1 MMCFKILRVSLVV
14 LAGWALSTVS
24 SELGWTRKR
33 SLAQRGYLNQVLSEG
48 ERCWLGAKVRRP
60 RVAPQHH
67 LFGVYPSLP
76 GDYLR
81 PYPAGDQGRAH
92 VRCSEP
98 DAGGMVVS
106 SVPPDPTA
114 SARKRSEAEQPAA
127 PWGGDSTIGQSEL
140 LGDDDTYLGD
150 GGSKEPLG
158 EAGTPE
164 GTALAATVITSFPCP
179 KESGPDTQ
187 RKGRTKT
194 RRRRQVVKGQAGGLR
209 GDPEFAP
216 QHFQPWPKHPL
227 TPRDRTGPSEGGIRN
242 GGGDPSWEA
251 ETETVSPQG
260 GLPVLYFSGRREPL
274 LLRPEVLA
282 DIPREAFT
290 VEAWVKPEGGQNSP
304 AIIAGVFD
312 NCSHTISDK
321 GWALG
326 IRSGKDVGR
335 RDARFFFSLRTDRV
349 KKATTVMGHSR
360 YQPGKWTHLAAT
372 YDGQRMALY
381 VDGTQVAS
389 SRDQSGPLNSPFMA
403 SCRSLLL
410 GGDSSED
417 GHSFRGHLGTLVF
430 WSTARPQSHLQHRPQ
445 QPLEVKDLTTLLLT
459 ASFEPLEEQWVPFR
473 DGKYPRREVLQGF
486 ESKPEILSPLQPPL
500 CGQTACD
507 NVELIS
513 QYNGHWPLRGEKVI
527 RYRVVNIYDDK
538 GLNPTVSEEQIRRQ
552 HEVLNEAFSRYNISW
567 QLSVHRVHNST
578 LRHRIVLVNCEPSKI
593 GNDHCDP
600 ECEHPLT
607 GYDGGDCRLQGR
619 CYSWNRKDGLCHV
632 GCNNMLND
640 FDEGDCC
647 DPDVTEVRK
656 TCFDPDSPRRAYMSV
671 KELKEALQL
680 NSTHF
685 LNVYFASSVRENLAG
700 AATWPWDKEAISHL
714 GGVVLNPA
722 YYGMPGHTNIMIH
735 EVGHVLGLYHVFK
748 GVSERESCDDPCR
761 ETVPSMETGD
771 LCADTAPTPKSKL
784 CQNPEPANDTCGFT
798 YFPGAPFNNYMS
810 YTDDDCTD
818 SFTPNQV
825 ARMHCYLDLVYQ
837 QWSQSQKPT
846 PIPIPPMVIGQT
858 QKSLTIH
865 WLPPIS
871 GVMYDRV
878 PGSMCGACTEDGTFR
893 QYVHT
898 ASSQRVCDS
907 SGYWTPEEA
916 VGPPDVDQP
925 CEPSL
930 QAWSPELHLHH
941 TNMTVPC
948 PAEGCSLEL
957 LFQHPVQADTLTLWV
972 TYLSMGSSPVLF
984 DTEILLEHQKSVHLG
999 PLDTFCDTPLT
1010 IKLHVDG
1017 KVMGVKVY
1025 TFDERMEID
1034 AALLTSQPH
1043 SPLCSGCRPV
1053 SYQILREPPFASGL
1067 PAAVMHPHRKF
1078 TDMEVMPGQMY
1089 RYQVQAAAEAELGE
1103 ASPPLS
1109 HIHGAPYCGDGK
1121 VARNLGEEC
1130 DDGDLLNGDGCS
1142 RACELEEGFNCVG
1155 EPSLCYIHEGD
1166 GICEPFEK
1174 ETSIVDCG
1182 LYTPKGYLDQ
1192 WATQAFASHEDT
1204 KKCPVSLVT
1213 GAPHSMVCTS
1223 YRPDLPEHRP
1233 LTGWFPC
1240 VPSGNRSQDEGSK
1253 QPKGSLKREDEVW
1266 LKVCFSRPGVATA
1279 IFIFLTSDGLVSGK
1293 RQRPTVTLYLTDVS
1307 GNNHSLG
1314 TYELSCQ
1321 HNPLVINITHHSN
1334 VLFHH
1339 ATSVLLNFSTP
1350 LVGISAVALRT
1361 SSDTSPSAPNSCII
1375 PEQKGQNHQGQSC
1388 VHRPCGEQG
1397 SCVPLLLDHADMV
1410 NCTSG
1415 GPGLMKC
1422 SITCQRGSALQ
1433 ASNGQYLRPMQKK
1446 ILLTCSSGHWDRA
1459 VSCQPLDCGVPDAS
1473 LVNYANFSCLEG
1485 TNFLKRCSI
1494 SCIPPAKLQGLSPW
1508 LTCLE
1513 DGLWSLP
1520 EAYCKLE
1527 CDAPPVIPNA
1537 NLLQPRC
1544 LQGNHDVGST
1554 CRYECKPGYYVLG
1567 STENKVRNKS
1577 LKIQCLESG
1586 IWEQGS
1592 CVPVVC
1598 EPPSP
1603 VFEGMY
1609 ECTNGFELDSQCF
1622 INCNQESKRLP
1633 IRCTKEGQ
1641 WSEEFKLC
1649 ENLRGECPP
1658 PTSDPKFVEYKCEQG
1673 HGIGAV
1679 CSPLC
1684 IVLPSDPV
1692 ILPENVTT
1700 DTLEHWMEPVRVQSV
1715 MCTGRRQWHPDPLLI
1730 HCIQSCEPFQGDG
1743 WCDTINN
1750 RAYCN
1755 YDGGDCCPSTL
1766 SSKKVIPFAA
1776 DCDQDECTCRDPRAE
1791 ENQ

>member
-1 MMCFKILRVSLVV
+1 MMGPKILRISLVI
-14 LAGWALSTVS
+14 LAGWALGTAG
-24 SELGWTRKR
+24 SEPGWTRKR
-33 SLAQRGYLNQVLSEG
+33 SLAQRGRLNQVLSEG
-48 ERCWLGAKVRRP
+48 ERCWLGARPPRP
-60 RVAPQHH
+60 RAAPQHH
-67 LFGVYPSLP
+67 LFGVYPSRP

-81 PYPAGDQGRAH
+81 PYPMGGQGTRPAGR
-92 VRCSEP
+92 SEP
-98 DAGGMVVS
+98 AATGAASPAGGVGLRG
-106 SVPPDPTA
+106 T
-114 SARKRSEAEQPAA
+114 AEQPAA
-127 PWGGDSTIGQSEL
+127 SWDRDGPAGRSEL
-140 LGDDDTYLGD
+140 RGDDDTYLGD
-150 GGSKEPLG
+150 GGSKESLG
-158 EAGTPE
+158 EAGTRE
-164 GTALAATVITSFPCP
+164 RSATAATAATTFVGP
-179 KESGPDTQ
+179 KEPKPETQ
-187 RKGRTKT
+187 SKGRAKT
-194 RRRRQVVKGQAGGLR
+194 RRRRQVVKGQVGAVQGEPGVS
-209 GDPEFAP
+209 P
-216 QHFQPWPKHPL
+216 QRLWPRPKHPL
-227 TPRDRTGPSEGGIRN
+227 VHGVRMSLSEDGIQK

-251 ETETVSPQG
+251 ESQG
-260 GLPVLYFSGRREPL
+260 GLPVLYFSGRRGRL

-282 DIPREAFT
+282 EIPREAFT
-290 VEAWVKPEGGQNSP
+290 VEAWVRPEGGQNNP

-312 NCSHTISDK
+312 NCSHTVSDK

-326 IRSGKDVGR
+326 IRSGKDIGR

-349 KKATTVMGHSR
+349 KKATIVTGNSR
-360 YQPGKWTHLAAT
+360 YQPGTWTHVAAT
-372 YDGQRMALY
+372 YDGHRMALY

-389 SRDQSGPLNSPFMA
+389 SPEQSGPLNSPFMA

-417 GHSFRGHLGTLVF
+417 GRYFRGHLGTLVF
-430 WSTARPQSHLQHRPQ
+430 WSTALPQSHLRHSPQRPAGVEE
-445 QPLEVKDLTTLLLT
+445 LASLILT
-459 ASFEPLEEQWVPFR
+459 ASFEPLEEQWAPFR
-473 DGKYPRREVLQGF
+473 DGEFPRREVLHGF
-486 ESKPEILSPLQPPL
+486 EPEPEIVSPLKPPL
-500 CGQTACD
+500 CGRTACD

-513 QYNGHWPLRGEKVI
+513 HYNGHRPLQGEKVI
-527 RYRVVNIYDDK
+527 RYRVVNICDDE
-538 GLNPTVSEEQIRRQ
+538 GLNPTVSEEQISRQ
-552 HEVLNEAFSRYNISW
+552 HKALNHAFSRYNISW
-567 QLSVHRVHNST
+567 QLSVHQVHNST
-578 LRHRIVLVNCEPSKI
+578 LRHRVVLVNCEPSKI

-607 GYDGGDCRLQGR
+607 GYDGGDCRLHGR
-619 CYSWNRKDGLCHV
+619 CYSWNRRDGLCHV
-632 GCNNMLND
+632 ECNNMLND
-640 FDEGDCC
+640 FDDGDCC
-647 DPDVTEVRK
+647 DPEVADVHK
-656 TCFDPDSPRRAYMSV
+656 TCFDPDSPKRAYMSV

-685 LNVYFASSVRENLAG
+685 LNVYFASSVREDLAG

-761 ETVPSMETGD
+761 ETVPSMDTGD

-784 CQNPEPANDTCGFT
+784 CQDPEPTNDTCGFT
-798 YFPGAPFNNYMS
+798 HFPGAPFSNYMS

-837 QWSQSQKPT
+837 QWSQSRKPT

-858 QKSLTIH
+858 HTSLTIH

-871 GVMYDRV
+871 GVVHDRV
-878 PGSMCGACTEDGTFR
+878 PGSVCGACTEDGTFR
-893 QYVHT
+893 QYVHA
-898 ASSQRVCDS
+898 ASSRRVCDS

-930 QAWSPELHLHH
+930 QAWSPELHLYHM
-941 TNMTVPC
+941 NMTVPC
-948 PAEGCSLEL
+948 PSEGCSLEL

-972 TYLSMGSSPVLF
+972 TYLSMDSSQALF
-984 DTEILLEHQKSVHLG
+984 DTEILLEHQESVHLG

-1017 KVMGVKVY
+1017 KVSGVKVY

-1053 SYQILREPPFASGL
+1053 RYQVLREPPFANGL
-1067 PAAVMHPHRKF
+1067 PMVVTNPHRKF
-1078 TDMEVMPGQMY
+1078 TDVEVTPGQLY
-1089 RYQVQAAAEAELGE
+1089 RYQVQAGAGTELGE

-1121 VARNLGEEC
+1121 VAGSLGEEC
-1130 DDGDLLNGDGCS
+1130 DDGDLLSGDGCS
-1142 RACELEEGFNCVG
+1142 RACQLEEGFHCAG
-1155 EPSLCYIHEGD
+1155 EPSLCYIYEGD

-1174 ETSIVDCG
+1174 ETSIIDCG
-1182 LYTPKGYLDQ
+1182 LYTPKGYVDQ
-1192 WATQAFASHEDT
+1192 WATRAYSSHED
-1204 KKCPVSLVT
+1204 KKCPASLVT
-1213 GAPHSMVCTS
+1213 GEPHSMICTS
-1223 YRPDLPEHRP
+1223 YHPDLPEHRP

-1240 VPSGNRSQDEGSK
+1240 VTNGNRPQDKRSEQTEGS
-1253 QPKGSLKREDEVW
+1253 LEREEEVW
-1266 LKVCFSRPGVATA
+1266 LKVCFSRPGVATT
-1279 IFIFLTSDGLVSGK
+1279 IFIFLTSDGPALGEH
-1293 RQRPTVTLYLTDVS
+1293 RRPTVTVHLTDVS

-1321 HNPLVINITHHSN
+1321 HNPLVINVSHHPN
-1334 VLFHH
+1334 VLSHH
-1339 ATSVLLNFSTP
+1339 TSSVLLNFSSP

-1361 SSDTSPSAPNSCII
+1361 SSHISSSTLNNCI
-1375 PEQKGQNHQGQSC
+1375 PEHEGQNHQGQSC

-1397 SCVPLLLDHADMV
+1397 SCAPLLLDHADMV

-1415 GPGLMKC
+1415 GPGHMKC
-1422 SITCQRGSALQ
+1422 AITCQRGFALQ
-1433 ASNGQYLRPMQKK
+1433 ASSGQYLRPVQKE

-1459 VSCQPLDCGVPDAS
+1459 VSCMPLDCGVPDPS
-1473 LVNYANFSCLEG
+1473 LVNYANFSCSEG
-1485 TNFLKRCSI
+1485 TDFLKRCSI
-1494 SCIPPAKLQGLSPW
+1494 SCVPPAKLQGLNPW

-1537 NLLQPRC
+1537 SLLLPHC
-1544 LQGNHDVGST
+1544 LQGNHDVGSV
-1554 CRYECKPGYYVLG
+1554 CRYECKPGYYAEPSAEG
-1567 STENKVRNKS
+1567 KVRSNF
-1577 LKIQCLESG
+1577 LKIQCLEGG

-1609 ECTNGFELDSQCF
+1609 ECTNGFELNSRCVLS
-1622 INCNQESKRLP
+1622 CNQESGRVP
-1633 IRCTKEGQ
+1633 ILCTKEGL
-1641 WSEEFKLC
+1641 WTEEFKLC
-1649 ENLRGECPP
+1649 ENLQGECPP
-1658 PTSDPKFVEYKCEQG
+1658 PPSELNFVEYKCEQG
-1673 HGIGAV
+1673 YGIGAV
-1679 CSPLC
+1679 CSPSC
-1684 IVLPSDPV
+1684 VIPPSDPV
-1692 ILPENVTT
+1692 VLPENVTA
-1700 DTLEHWMEPVRVQSV
+1700 DTLEHWMEPVKVQSIV
-1715 MCTGRRQWHPDPLLI
+1715 CTGQRQWHPPPFLI
-1730 HCIQSCEPFQGDG
+1730 HCIQSCEPFQADG

-1750 RAYCN
+1750 RAYCH
-1755 YDGGDCCPSTL
+1755 YDGGDCCSSTL

-1776 DCDQDECTCRDPRAE
+1776 DCDLDECTCRDPKAE